1 MNEKELEKMLKALA
15 NKRRLAILKV
25 LGAGKEKMV
34 GEISERIKLSFRS
47 TSRHLS
53 ILYSAG
59 ILDRRQVALQV
70 LYKISSDIP
79 KIASNILSSV

>member
-34 GEISERIKLSFRS
+34 GEIEKLKRDKEDAE
-47 TSRHLS
+47 TTK
-53 ILYSAG
+53 
-59 ILDRRQVALQV
+59 V
-70 LYKISSDIP
+70 
-79 KIASNILSSV
+79 